1 MQHWYVY
8 YKLAPS
14 ERDALCERVRRM
26 QDHIARTTPVRARLL
41 ERTERGET
49 TTVMEVYEG
58 IGDADAFERA
68 LAAAVSAHLPA
79 AHAAARRIER
89 FRDAGNG

>member
-14 ERDALCERVRRM
+14 ERDALCAQVRRM
-26 QDHIARTTPVRARLL
+26 QEHIARTMPVRVRLL

-49 TTVMEVYEG
+49 TTVMEVYED
-58 IGDADAFERA
+58 IGDAGAFERV
-68 LAAAVSAHLPA
+68 LEAAVSAHLPA
-79 AHAAARRIER
+79 AHGAARRIER
-89 FRDAGNG
+89 FRDSGSA

>member
-8 YKLAPS
+8 YKLTPS

-26 QDHIARTTPVRARLL
+26 QRQVASTTTARVRLL
-41 ERTERGET
+41 ERTEQGET
-49 TTVMEVYEG
+49 TTVMEVYED
-58 IGDADAFERA
+58 IGDAAAFERE

-79 AHAAARRIER
+79 AHAAMRRVER
-89 FRDAGNG
+89 FKDLGDG